1 MTAVEVLGRT
11 GPAGAPPAPAAP
23 VPLRRPLT
31 AGVIVVAIVSLPLL
45 RPAGPGNTGFA
56 DVGLVAAALIAALWV
71 SGRSHRMHFPYAWAA
86 ALTIGAGAL
95 AAIGAG
101 GNSLALVQDVFV
113 FSWALAVANLARDPR
128 LLDVLV
134 KAWAYSGVVW
144 GCLMIVGVMA
154 GLPWLSGTTARD
166 GTRAALTLGDPNLA
180 ANYFL
185 CALFVLRACRRP
197 RRRIPRLVC
206 CAIIIVALSLT
217 LSNGGF
223 LALVVA
229 TQLGWIFGLA
239 RRRGMAP
246 ALLVSGALIAVTV
259 AAVASINFASVADRA
274 QQSTP
279 LLRDSIGRQ
288 GESSTS
294 RTQLVRAEMHL
305 WLTDNTLIGIGPQQ
319 TEHRLRATDSSYV
332 KEAHNDYLAALV
344 ERGVLGAVA
353 IVVLGCAVALRCR
366 RIARPDALPPAYAAI
381 IPRPELLGAL
391 AVAIAGSAMLYETLH
406 FRHVW
411 ALFGLIAAL
420 ELATRHRAPSS

>member
-1 MTAVEVLGRT
+1 MTAVDVFV
-11 GPAGAPPAPAAP
+11 PAGASPAPAGP
-23 VPLRRPLT
+23 IPLRRPLT
-31 AGVIVVAIVSLPLL
+31 GVVIVVAIASLPLL

-56 DVGLVAAALIAALWV
+56 DVGLVGAALIAALWV
-71 SGRSHRMHFPYAWAA
+71 SGRSHRMHFPYAWPT

-101 GNSLALVQDVFV
+101 GNSLALVQDVFI
-113 FSWALAVANLARDPR
+113 FSWALAVANLARDAG
-128 LLDVLV
+128 LLDVLM
-134 KAWAYSGVVW
+134 KAWAYSGVAW
-144 GCLMIVGVMA
+144 GCLMIVGVVA
-154 GLPWLSGTTARD
+154 GMPWLSGTTARD

-185 CALFVLRACRRP
+185 CTLFVLRACQRP
-197 RRRIPRLVC
+197 RKRIPRIIC
-206 CAIIIVALSLT
+206 CAVIIVALSLT

-239 RRRGMAP
+239 RRRGLAP
-246 ALLVSGALIAVTV
+246 ALLVSGVLVV
-259 AAVASINFASVADRA
+259 ATAIAVASINFAAVADKA

-288 GESSTS
+288 GESSSS
-294 RTQLVRAEMHL
+294 RVDLVRTEMYL
-305 WLTDNTLIGIGPQQ
+305 WLHDNTLIGIGPQQ
-319 TEHRLRATDSSYV
+319 TEHRLRSSNASYV

-344 ERGVLGAVA
+344 ERGVLGAFA
-353 IVVLGCAVALRCR
+353 IIMLGCAVAVRCR
-366 RIARPDALPPAYAAI
+366 RIAKAGALPAAYAAI
-381 IPRPELLGAL
+381 VPRPELLGAL
-391 AVAIAGSAMLYETLH
+391 AVAVAGSAMLYETLH

-420 ELATRHRAPSS
+420 EIATRNKVSDR